1 MKNYKELLSE
11 LPSKTVVFTCGR
23 FNPPNVGHELSIK
36 VVRKLASQR
45 KADHFIFVSSIQ
57 DAKKNPLEIGK
68 KLQYLGSLFPNT
80 KFVQKELDAVGTIL
94 KKYKSVTLV
103 APADSVDYYKKALKK
118 IGITDVEIVK
128 AGDTCPDEDDKLIKL
143 ATKGDYAPFKSSLP
157 TTVRDLDGKRLMNDI
172 RIGLNLEPIKEQ
184 INLVKDDLREQ
195 YFRGELFNEGDIVES
210 DNTVYKIIKR
220 GSNHLL
226 LQNEAGLKV
235 SKWIQ
240 DVQLTEREFM
250 LDEKLLQEADA
261 THATGLSGSANKEA
275 KKAQADTAKM
285 KLALDQAK
293 EKEDLAKKQERE
305 RMNIKNIPEE
315 CGCKDS
321 PVVDKSK
328 KYNIA
333 KSIMSLSDFRKSTGM
348 VNGEKEETEIA
359 DKVHDGLVGN
369 AHMGDSHGLRHMKV
383 KHHLGEGNYDDNR
396 TGFAKKPRED
406 DEYHNEPKPK
416 FKAKSMMDRPHT
428 VHIDGKPWKKFDNG
442 HQAQAAAKT
451 LRAKGKKANAIAHFR
466 EEVVNEVN
474 KHSTLGRILR
484 GHELKKKVDSSFEKI
499 GDAQK
504 KGVDGSKAFRDHER
518 YANLER
524 PGTWT
529 KVKEET
535 IYVGHRD
542 SKGDWIKTSTH
553 SNYSDAKAA
562 MADLEKAGKKGV
574 QHRYDNNGSVDPG
587 MKKLANEETNEQQA
601 TRTAQLKRFKDQAK
615 DSKLTE
621 EQFDDINEDELALQ
635 VEADLDALTEE
646 DFFEAYDDEELAIID
661 EETGEEIEAVDS
673 VTEEALMEVLSRIER
688 IRAKARMRRSQT
700 KRERKEKV
708 ALRQLSSPQ
717 VANRRARRMAVSAL
731 KKRLLK
737 GQNPQKISIGEKERV
752 ERFIAQR
759 RKIVDRLATR
769 MVSRVKQV
777 ERARMSHKK
786 FTKPN
791 NGVAF

>member
-11 LPSKTVVFTCGR
+11 LPSKTVVFTCGK
-23 FNPPNVGHELSIK
+23 FNPPNVGHELEIK

-57 DAKKNPLEIGK
+57 DAKKNPLEISK
-68 KLQYLGSLFPNT
+68 KMQYLGNLFPNT
-80 KFVQKELDAVGTIL
+80 KFVHKEIDAIGTIL

-103 APADSVDYYKKALKK
+103 TPADSVEYYKKALKK
-118 IGITDVEIVK
+118 VGITDVEIVK
-128 AGDTCPDEDDKLIKL
+128 AGDTCPDEDDKLVKL
-143 ATKGDYAPFKSSLP
+143 ASKGDYTSFKNSLP

-172 RIGLNLEPIKEQ
+172 RIGMNLEPIKEQ

-226 LQNEAGLKV
+226 LQNESGLKV

-250 LDEKLLQEADA
+250 LDEKLIQEADA
-261 THATGLSGSANKEA
+261 AVAIGGNKEA

-293 EKEDLAKKQERE
+293 EKEDLAKQQERE
-305 RMNIKNIPEE
+305 RTNLKNMAEAS
-315 CGCKDS
+315 DS
-321 PVVDKSK
+321 PVVDTSK

-333 KSIMSLSDFRKSTGM
+333 KSIMSLSDFRKSTGQM
-348 VNGEKEETEIA
+348 SKDECEIEK
-359 DKVHDGLVGN
+359 KVEDGLVGN
-369 AHMGDSHGLRHMKV
+369 THMGDNHGVRHMKV
-383 KHHLGEGNYDDNR
+383 KHHLGEENVDEARMSAAVKLQRAFEREQQKSEASRKRAEELLKPKEQPKPVSEGNGYDDNR

-416 FKAKSMMDRPHT
+416 FKAKSTMDRPHT
-428 VHIDGKPWKKFDNG
+428 VHIDGKPWKRFDNG
-442 HQAQAAAKT
+442 HQAHAAAKT
-451 LRAKGKKANAIAHFR
+451 LQAKGKKATAIAHF
-466 EEVVNEVN
+466 
-474 KHSTLGRILR
+474 
-484 GHELKKKVDSSFEKI
+484 
-499 GDAQK
+499 
-504 KGVDGSKAFRDHER
+504 
-518 YANLER
+518 
-524 PGTWT
+524 
-529 KVKEET
+529 KEET
-535 IYVGHRD
+535 D
-542 SKGDWIKTSTH
+542 
-553 SNYSDAKAA
+553 
-562 MADLEKAGKKGV
+562 
-574 QHRYDNNGSVDPG
+574 
-587 MKKLANEETNEQQA
+587 EQQA
-601 TRTAQLKRFKDQAK
+601 TRNAQLKRFKDQAK

-621 EQFDDINEDELALQ
+621 AQYAGLEKEDKPGKIKTAVVKTHPKAVEIETVEGWKDEKKPVKEEFDEINDDEFFQQ
-635 VEADLDALTEE
+635 VQADMDALTEE
-646 DFFEAYDDEELAIID
+646 DFYEAYDDEELAIID
-661 EETGEEIEAVDS
+661 EDTGEEIEAVDS

-700 KRERKEKV
+700 KRQRREKV
-708 ALRQLSSPQ
+708 ALRQLSTPQ
-717 VANRRARRMAVSAL
+717 VANKRARRMAISAM

-737 GQNPQKISIGEKERV
+737 GRNPQRVSVGEKERV

-759 RKIVDRLATR
+759 RKVVDRLSAR

-777 ERARMSHKK
+777 EKARMAHKK

-791 NGVAF
+791 NGVSF

>member
-11 LPSKTVVFTCGR
+11 LPSKTVVFTCGK
-23 FNPPNVGHELSIK
+23 FNPPNVGHELEIK

-57 DAKKNPLEIGK
+57 DAKKNPLEISK
-68 KLQYLGSLFPNT
+68 KMQYLGSLFPNT
-80 KFVQKELDAVGTIL
+80 KFVHKEIDAIGTIL

-103 APADSVDYYKKALKK
+103 TPADSVEYYKKALKK
-118 IGITDVEIVK
+118 VGITDVEIVK
-128 AGDTCPDEDDKLIKL
+128 AGDTCPDEDDKLVKL
-143 ATKGDYAPFKSSLP
+143 ASKGDYTSFKNSLP

-172 RIGLNLEPIKEQ
+172 RIGMNLEPIKEQ

-226 LQNEAGLKV
+226 LQNEDGIKV

-240 DVQLTEREFM
+240 DVHLTEREFM
-250 LDEKLLQEADA
+250 LDEKLLQEADSTSA
-261 THATGLSGSANKEA
+261 SGMSGADKEA

-293 EKEDLAKKQERE
+293 EKEELAKQQERE
-305 RMNIKNIPEE
+305 RQNIKNIPEA
-315 CGCKDS
+315 KDS
-321 PVVDKSK
+321 PVVDTSK

-333 KSIMSLSDFRKSTGM
+333 KSIMSLSDFRKSTGQM
-348 VNGEKEETEIA
+348 TKDETEIA

-369 AHMGDSHGLRHMKV
+369 THMSDNHGLRHMKV
-383 KHHLGEGNYDDNR
+383 KHHLGEASAAAKLQKAFQREQDKIASERKAGEQLLNPKPTVPTKPVSEGNGYDDNR

-442 HQAQAAAKT
+442 HQAHAAAKT
-451 LRAKGKKANAIAHFR
+451 LTAKGKKATAIAHF
-466 EEVVNEVN
+466 
-474 KHSTLGRILR
+474 
-484 GHELKKKVDSSFEKI
+484 
-499 GDAQK
+499 
-504 KGVDGSKAFRDHER
+504 
-518 YANLER
+518 
-524 PGTWT
+524 
-529 KVKEET
+529 KEET
-535 IYVGHRD
+535 D
-542 SKGDWIKTSTH
+542 
-553 SNYSDAKAA
+553 
-562 MADLEKAGKKGV
+562 
-574 QHRYDNNGSVDPG
+574 
-587 MKKLANEETNEQQA
+587 EQQA
-601 TRTAQLKRFKDQAK
+601 KRNAQLKRFKDQAK

-621 EQFDDINEDELALQ
+621 AQYAGLEKESKPGKVKTAIVKTHPKAVESETVEGWEDEKKPVKEEFDDIDDNEFASL
-635 VEADLDALTEE
+635 VEADMDSLTED
-646 DFFEAYDDEELAIID
+646 DFYEAYDDEELAIID
-661 EETGEEIEAVDS
+661 EDTGEEIEAVDS
-673 VTEEALMEVLSRIER
+673 VTEEALMEVLSRVER

-700 KRERKEKV
+700 KRQRREKV
-708 ALRQLSSPQ
+708 ALRQLSTPQ
-717 VANRRARRMAVSAL
+717 VANKRARRMAISAM

-737 GQNPQKISIGEKERV
+737 GRNPQKVSVGEKERV
-752 ERFIAQR
+752 ERFISQR
-759 RKIVDRLATR
+759 RKIVDRLSAR

-777 ERARMSHKK
+777 EKARMSHKK

-791 NGVAF
+791 NGVSF

>member
-11 LPSKTVVFTCGR
+11 LPSKTVVFTCGK
-23 FNPPNVGHELSIK
+23 FNPPNVGHELEIK

-57 DAKKNPLEIGK
+57 DAKKNPLEISK
-68 KLQYLGSLFPNT
+68 KMQYLGSLFPNT
-80 KFVQKELDAVGTIL
+80 KFVHKEIDAIGTIL

-103 APADSVDYYKKALKK
+103 TPSDSVEYYKKALKK
-118 IGITDVEIVK
+118 VGITDVEIVK
-128 AGDTCPDEDDKLIKL
+128 AGDTCPDEDDKLVKL
-143 ATKGDYAPFKSSLP
+143 ASKGDYTSFKNSLP

-172 RIGLNLEPIKEQ
+172 RIGMNLEPIKEQ

-226 LQNEAGLKV
+226 LQNEDGIKV

-240 DVQLTEREFM
+240 DVHLTEREFM
-250 LDEKLLQEADA
+250 LDEKLLQEADSTSA
-261 THATGLSGSANKEA
+261 SGMSGADKEA

-293 EKEDLAKKQERE
+293 EKEELAKQQERE
-305 RMNIKNIPEE
+305 RQNIKNIPEA
-315 CGCKDS
+315 KDS
-321 PVVDKSK
+321 PVVDTSK

-333 KSIMSLSDFRKSTGM
+333 KSIMSLSDFRKSTGQM
-348 VNGEKEETEIA
+348 TKDETEIA

-369 AHMGDSHGLRHMKV
+369 THMSDNHGLRHMKV
-383 KHHLGEGNYDDNR
+383 KHHLGEASAAAKLQKAFQREQDKIASERKAGEQLLNPKPTVPTKPVSEGNGYDDNR

-442 HQAQAAAKT
+442 HQAHAAAKT
-451 LRAKGKKANAIAHFR
+451 LTAKGKKATAIAHF
-466 EEVVNEVN
+466 
-474 KHSTLGRILR
+474 
-484 GHELKKKVDSSFEKI
+484 
-499 GDAQK
+499 
-504 KGVDGSKAFRDHER
+504 
-518 YANLER
+518 
-524 PGTWT
+524 
-529 KVKEET
+529 KEET
-535 IYVGHRD
+535 D
-542 SKGDWIKTSTH
+542 
-553 SNYSDAKAA
+553 
-562 MADLEKAGKKGV
+562 
-574 QHRYDNNGSVDPG
+574 
-587 MKKLANEETNEQQA
+587 EQQA
-601 TRTAQLKRFKDQAK
+601 KRNAQLKRFKDQAK

-621 EQFDDINEDELALQ
+621 AQYAGLEKESKPGKVKTAIVKTHPKAVESETVEGWEDEKKPVKEEFDDIDDNEFASL
-635 VEADLDALTEE
+635 VEADMDSLTED
-646 DFFEAYDDEELAIID
+646 DFYEAYDDEELAIID
-661 EETGEEIEAVDS
+661 EDTGEEIEAVDS
-673 VTEEALMEVLSRIER
+673 VTEEALMEVLSRVER

-700 KRERKEKV
+700 KRQRREKV
-708 ALRQLSSPQ
+708 ALRQLSTPQ
-717 VANRRARRMAVSAL
+717 VANKRARRMAISAM

-737 GQNPQKISIGEKERV
+737 GRNPQKVSVGEKERV
-752 ERFIAQR
+752 ERFISQR
-759 RKIVDRLATR
+759 RKIVDRLSAR

-777 ERARMSHKK
+777 EKARMSHKK

-791 NGVAF
+791 NGVSF

>member
-11 LPSKTVVFTCGR
+11 LPSKTVVFTCGK
-23 FNPPNVGHELSIK
+23 FNPPNVGHELEIK

-103 APADSVDYYKKALKK
+103 TPADSVEYYKKALKK

-143 ATKGDYAPFKSSLP
+143 AAKGDYIPFKGSLP
-157 TTVRDLDGKRLMNDI
+157 TTVRDLDSKRLMNDI

-250 LDEKLLQEADA
+250 LDEKLIQEADA
-261 THATGLSGSANKEA
+261 TNATGLAGSANKEA

-293 EKEDLAKKQERE
+293 EKEDLAKQQERE
-305 RMNIKNIPEE
+305 RQNIKNIPEAA
-315 CGCKDS
+315 DS
-321 PVVDKSK
+321 PVVNKNS

-333 KSIMSLSDFRKSTGM
+333 KSIMSLSDFRKSTGQM
-348 VNGEKEETEIA
+348 TKDETEIA

-383 KHHLGEGNYDDNR
+383 KHHLGEASAAAKLQKAFQREQEKIASERKAGEELLKKPVKEDTVLEGNGYDDNR

-416 FKAKSMMDRPHT
+416 FKAKSLLDRPHT

-466 EEVVNEVN
+466 EE
-474 KHSTLGRILR
+474 T
-484 GHELKKKVDSSFEKI
+484 D
-499 GDAQK
+499 
-504 KGVDGSKAFRDHER
+504 
-518 YANLER
+518 
-524 PGTWT
+524 
-529 KVKEET
+529 
-535 IYVGHRD
+535 
-542 SKGDWIKTSTH
+542 
-553 SNYSDAKAA
+553 
-562 MADLEKAGKKGV
+562 
-574 QHRYDNNGSVDPG
+574 
-587 MKKLANEETNEQQA
+587 EQQA

-621 EQFDDINEDELALQ
+621 AQYAGLEAEDKPGKKATEFKGSKNAVTGKTVEGWKDEDIGFKHTKTTAVKEEFDDIDEDEFALQ
-635 VEADLDALTEE
+635 VEADMDALTED
-646 DFFEAYDDEELAIID
+646 DFYEAYDDEELAIID

-673 VTEEALMEVLSRIER
+673 VTEEALMEVLSRVER
-688 IRAKARMRRSQT
+688 IRAKARMRRSAT
-700 KRERKEKV
+700 KRQRREKV
-708 ALRQLSSPQ
+708 ALRQLSTPQ
-717 VANRRARRMAVSAL
+717 VANKRARRMAISAM

-737 GQNPQKISIGEKERV
+737 GRNPQKVSVGEKERV

-759 RKIVDRLATR
+759 RKIVDRLSAR

-777 ERARMSHKK
+777 EKARMSHKK

-791 NGVAF
+791 NGVTF

>member
-261 THATGLSGSANKEA
+261 THATGLAGSANKEA

-369 AHMGDSHGLRHMKV
+369 AHMGNSHGLRHMKV

-442 HQAQAAAKT
+442 HQAHAAAKT
-451 LRAKGKKANAIAHFR
+451 LTAKGKKATAIAHF
-466 EEVVNEVN
+466 
-474 KHSTLGRILR
+474 
-484 GHELKKKVDSSFEKI
+484 
-499 GDAQK
+499 
-504 KGVDGSKAFRDHER
+504 
-518 YANLER
+518 
-524 PGTWT
+524 
-529 KVKEET
+529 KEET
-535 IYVGHRD
+535 DEQKGSRD
-542 SKGDWIKTSTH
+542 
-553 SNYSDAKAA
+553 
-562 MADLEKAGKKGV
+562 
-574 QHRYDNNGSVDPG
+574 
-587 MKKLANEETNEQQA
+587 
-601 TRTAQLKRFKDQAK
+601 AQLKRFKDQAK

-635 VEADLDALTEE
+635 VEADLDALSEE

>member
-11 LPSKTVVFTCGR
+11 LPSKSVVFTCGR
-23 FNPPNVGHELSIK
+23 FNPPNVGHELEIK

-45 KADHFIFVSSIQ
+45 KADHFIFVSSVQ
-57 DAKKNPLEIGK
+57 DAKKNPLEISK
-68 KLQYLGSLFPNT
+68 KMQYLGSLFPNT
-80 KFVQKELDAVGTIL
+80 KFVHKEIDAIGSVL

-103 APADSVDYYKKALKK
+103 TPTDNVEYYKKALKK
-118 IGITDVEIVK
+118 VGITDVEIVK
-128 AGDTCPDEDDKLIKL
+128 AGDTCPDEDDKLLKL
-143 ATKGDYAPFKSSLP
+143 ASKGEFVSFKNSLP
-157 TTVRDLDGKRLMNDI
+157 TTVRELDGKRLMNDI
-172 RIGLNLEPIKEQ
+172 RIGLNLEPIREQ

-195 YFRGELFNEGDIVES
+195 YFRGEIFNEGDIVES

-261 THATGLSGSANKEA
+261 AAATGLATGNKEA
-275 KKAQADTAKM
+275 KKAQADTEKM

-293 EKEDLAKKQERE
+293 EKEDLAKQQERE
-305 RMNIKNIPEE
+305 RQNLKNIPEE

-333 KSIMSLSDFRKSTGM
+333 KSIMSLSDFRKSTGQM
-348 VNGEKEETEIA
+348 TKDETEIA
-359 DKVHDGLVGN
+359 DKVKDGLVGN
-369 AHMGDSHGLRHMKV
+369 SHLHTDHSMRHRKV
-383 KHHLGEGNYDDNR
+383 KYHLGEGNGYDDNR

-416 FKAKSMMDRPHT
+416 FKAKSLLDRPHT

-466 EEVVNEVN
+466 EE
-474 KHSTLGRILR
+474 T
-484 GHELKKKVDSSFEKI
+484 D
-499 GDAQK
+499 
-504 KGVDGSKAFRDHER
+504 
-518 YANLER
+518 
-524 PGTWT
+524 
-529 KVKEET
+529 
-535 IYVGHRD
+535 
-542 SKGDWIKTSTH
+542 
-553 SNYSDAKAA
+553 
-562 MADLEKAGKKGV
+562 
-574 QHRYDNNGSVDPG
+574 
-587 MKKLANEETNEQQA
+587 EQQA

-621 EQFDDINEDELALQ
+621 AQAAKPKTKTVNVDKVHTAGQEPHEEKFETVKEQFDD
-635 VEADLDALTEE
+635 LDALVNEASIVE
-646 DFFEAYDDEELAIID
+646 IENELMSLSDESDEFFEAYDDEELAIID
-661 EETGEEIEAVDS
+661 DETGEEIEAFDS
-673 VTEEALMEVLSRIER
+673 VTEEALMEVLSRVER

-700 KRERKEKV
+700 KRERREKV
-708 ALRQLSSPQ
+708 ALRQLSTPQ
-717 VANRRARRMAVSAL
+717 VANKRARRMAVSAL
-731 KKRLLK
+731 KKRLLR
-737 GQNPQKISIGEKERV
+737 GQNASKISVGEKERV
-752 ERFIAQR
+752 ERFIQQR
-759 RKIVDRLATR
+759 RKVVDRLAAR

-777 ERARMSHKK
+777 EKARMSHKK
-786 FTKPN
+786 YTKPA
-791 NGVAF
+791 GI

>member
-11 LPSKTVVFTCGR
+11 LPSKTVVFTCGK
-23 FNPPNVGHELSIK
+23 FNPPNVGHELEIK

-57 DAKKNPLEIGK
+57 DAKKNPLEISK
-68 KLQYLGSLFPNT
+68 KMQYLGSLFPNT
-80 KFVQKELDAVGTIL
+80 KFVHKEIDAIGTIL

-103 APADSVDYYKKALKK
+103 TPADSVEYYKKALKK
-118 IGITDVEIVK
+118 VGITDVEIVK
-128 AGDTCPDEDDKLIKL
+128 AGDTCPDEDDKLVKL
-143 ATKGDYAPFKSSLP
+143 ASKGDYTSFKNNLP

-172 RIGLNLEPIKEQ
+172 RIGMNLDPIKEQ

-226 LQNEAGLKV
+226 LQNESGLKV

-250 LDEKLLQEADA
+250 LDEKLIQEADA
-261 THATGLSGSANKEA
+261 AVATGLAGGNKEA

-293 EKEDLAKKQERE
+293 EKEDLAKQQERE
-305 RMNIKNIPEE
+305 RTNLKNMAE
-315 CGCKDS
+315 GADS
-321 PVVDKSK
+321 PVVDTSK

-333 KSIMSLSDFRKSTGM
+333 KSIMSLSDFRKSTGQM
-348 VNGEKEETEIA
+348 TKDETEIA
-359 DKVHDGLVGN
+359 DKVKDGLVGN
-369 AHMGDSHGLRHMKV
+369 AHMGDNHGLRHMKV
-383 KHHLGEGNYDDNR
+383 KHHLGEASAAAKLQKAFQREQDKIASERKAGEQLLNPKPTVPTKPVAEGNGYDDNR

-416 FKAKSMMDRPHT
+416 FKARSTMDRPHT
-428 VHIDGKPWKKFDNG
+428 VHIDGKPWKRFDNG
-442 HQAQAAAKT
+442 HQAHAAAKT
-451 LRAKGKKANAIAHFR
+451 LQAKGKKATAIAHF
-466 EEVVNEVN
+466 
-474 KHSTLGRILR
+474 
-484 GHELKKKVDSSFEKI
+484 
-499 GDAQK
+499 
-504 KGVDGSKAFRDHER
+504 
-518 YANLER
+518 
-524 PGTWT
+524 
-529 KVKEET
+529 KEET
-535 IYVGHRD
+535 D
-542 SKGDWIKTSTH
+542 
-553 SNYSDAKAA
+553 
-562 MADLEKAGKKGV
+562 
-574 QHRYDNNGSVDPG
+574 
-587 MKKLANEETNEQQA
+587 EQQA
-601 TRTAQLKRFKDQAK
+601 TRNAQLKRFKDQAK

-621 EQFDDINEDELALQ
+621 AQYAGLEKESKPGKVKTAIVKTHPKAVESETVEGWEDEKKPVKEEFDEINDDEFFQQ
-635 VEADLDALTEE
+635 VQADMDALTEE
-646 DFFEAYDDEELAIID
+646 DFYEAYDDEELAIID
-661 EETGEEIEAVDS
+661 EDTGEEIEAVDS

-700 KRERKEKV
+700 KRQRREKV
-708 ALRQLSSPQ
+708 ALRQLSTPQ
-717 VANRRARRMAVSAL
+717 VANKRARRMAISAM

-737 GQNPQKISIGEKERV
+737 GRNPQKVSVGEKERV

-759 RKIVDRLATR
+759 RKVVDRLSAR

-777 ERARMSHKK
+777 EKARMSHKK